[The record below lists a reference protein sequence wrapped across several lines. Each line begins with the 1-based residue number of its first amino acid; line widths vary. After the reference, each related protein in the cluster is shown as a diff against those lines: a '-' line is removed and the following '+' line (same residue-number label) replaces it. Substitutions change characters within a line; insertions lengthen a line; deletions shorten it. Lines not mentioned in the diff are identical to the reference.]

1 MLFLSKL
8 RHFLDKKAQKSVYYA
23 VFESHLW
30 YASFVWARN
39 TNSVKRLY
47 LLLKKSLKIMLFQS
61 QNSHTGPL
69 FKDSKILRSFN
80 KAALENCI
88 FISKTFKGL
97 LPSVYNNWFTFSFE
111 PTRWANL
118 GYPEIPSYLTKIY
131 GRYLMIVK
139 EICLESLTKL
149 PSYFIF
155 HQLSTNKLKEITITF
170 FLSRYN

>member
-47 LLLKKSLKIMLFQS
+47 LLLKKSLKIMFFQS
-61 QNSHTGPL
+61 QNFHTGPL
-69 FKDSKILRSFN
+69 FKDSKILRFFS

-88 FISKTFKGL
+88 FISKTLKGYCHLFIITGSHFL
-97 LPSVYNNWFTFSFE
+97 LSLLDGQV
-111 PTRWANL
+111 L
-118 GYPEIPSYLTKIY
+118 VVLKYLLI
-131 GRYLMIVK
+131 
-139 EICLESLTKL
+139 
-149 PSYFIF
+149 
-155 HQLSTNKLKEITITF
+155 KLKPTVDIQ
-170 FLSRYN
+170 